1 MKKIITLV
9 LASLLLISTTV
20 FAKAPSIE
28 IDGKIIKTDAAPFIE
43 KDRTFVPIRFIGE
56 ALNYKVDWNKDK
68 KLVTIKNN
76 DRQILM
82 TIGDTNITVNNEKIK
97 NDVAPL
103 IRKDRTYVPLR
114 FVAENMNL
122 KVNWDGKEKKVII
135 KSQKDNITDG
145 ITGLSGDE
153 KEFLNK
159 FQSKQKIIEDNM
171 TSLKKSFFEK
181 ASTLSKEDLEK
192 EYNRANKEISDAI
205 SELKNIN
212 VSDKFRD
219 TYNKAMEANERAL
232 TMLPDLKEAIINKDE
247 DVAKKVVN
255 LFTDFQIKMT
265 ELQDAYNANLKGE
278 NYKAREDIKAYTDN
292 ADKTIENLMKQIGK

>member
-135 KSQKDNITDG
+135 NSQKDNITDG

-192 EYNRANKEISDAI
+192 EYNRASKEISDAI

-292 ADKTIENLMKQIGK
+292 ADKTIKNLMKQIGK

>member
-135 KSQKDNITDG
+135 NSQKDNITDG
-145 ITGLSGDE
+145 ITGLSADE

-181 ASTLSKEDLEK
+181 ASTLSKDDLEK
-192 EYNRANKEISDAI
+192 EYNRASKEISDAI

-219 TYNKAMEANERAL
+219 TYNRAMEANERAL

>member
-135 KSQKDNITDG
+135 NSQKDNITDG
-145 ITGLSGDE
+145 ITGLSADE

-219 TYNKAMEANERAL
+219 TYNKSMEANERAL

>member
-135 KSQKDNITDG
+135 NSQKDNITDG
-145 ITGLSGDE
+145 ITNLNGDE

-192 EYNRANKEISDAI
+192 EYNRASKEISDAI

-278 NYKAREDIKAYTDN
+278 NYKAREDIKAYTDG

>member
-135 KSQKDNITDG
+135 NSQKDNITDG

-192 EYNRANKEISDAI
+192 EYNRANKEISDAV

-247 DVAKKVVN
+247 DIAKKVVN

>member
-135 KSQKDNITDG
+135 NSQNDNITDG

-192 EYNRANKEISDAI
+192 EYNRANKEISDAV

-247 DVAKKVVN
+247 DIAKKVVN

>member
-28 IDGKIIKTDAAPFIE
+28 IDGRIIKTDAAPFIE

-135 KSQKDNITDG
+135 NSQKDNITDG

-192 EYNRANKEISDAI
+192 EYNRANKEISDAV

-278 NYKAREDIKAYTDN
+278 DYKVREDIKAYTDG

>member
-68 KLVTIKNN
+68 NLVTIKNN

-103 IRKDRTYVPLR
+103 IKKDRTYVPLR

-135 KSQKDNITDG
+135 NSQKDNITDG
-145 ITGLSGDE
+145 ITGLSADE

-192 EYNRANKEISDAI
+192 EYNRASKEISDAV